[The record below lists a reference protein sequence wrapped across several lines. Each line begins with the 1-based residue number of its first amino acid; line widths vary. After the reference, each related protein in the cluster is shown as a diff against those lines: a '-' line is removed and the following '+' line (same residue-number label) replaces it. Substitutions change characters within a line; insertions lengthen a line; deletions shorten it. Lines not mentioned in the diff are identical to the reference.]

1 MVGVFL
7 RPFKSCQPN
16 CALLFYRQTILYSL
30 MTMYPCN
37 RSIIEV
43 LLLHVSCMM
52 VDHAQATTAP
62 AMSIALNPVQQKD
75 QLNMIECIEV
85 ETTKNAM
92 HFVLT
97 R

>member
-1 MVGVFL
+1 MDGVFL

-43 LLLHVSCMM
+43 LLLHVSFMM
-52 VDHAQATTAP
+52 LDHAQATTAT
-62 AMSIALNPVQQKD
+62 AMSIAPNPVQQKD
-75 QLNMIECIEV
+75 QLNMIECIVV
-85 ETTKNAM
+85 ETKTTKM
-92 HFVLT
+92 LCILC
-97 R
+97 